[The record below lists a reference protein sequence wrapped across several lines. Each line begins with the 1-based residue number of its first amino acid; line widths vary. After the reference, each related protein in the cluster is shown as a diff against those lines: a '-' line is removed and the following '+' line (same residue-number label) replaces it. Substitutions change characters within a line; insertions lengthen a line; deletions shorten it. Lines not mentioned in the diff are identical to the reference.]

1 MAKCEKPFTANIRE
15 QANKLFF
22 YLREQDDFVTKQ
34 QIGDYLGIKDERS
47 VRCVISAL
55 ATRKPILSRS
65 SGCGYKLCQT
75 EADLEEAE
83 HTLAEMSSRVEEI
96 QKRMQPLYAWRDKVK
111 YNIKGEQNND

>member
-1 MAKCEKPFTANIRE
+1 MAKCEKPFTANIRD

-22 YLREQDDFVTKQ
+22 YLRKQDDFVTKQ

-47 VRCVISAL
+47 VRSVISAL

-83 HTLAEMSSRVEEI
+83 HTLAEMSSRIEEI
-96 QKRMQPLYAWRDKVK
+96 EKRMQPLYAWRDKIK
-111 YNIKGEQNND
+111 YNIGENKQ

>member
-34 QIGDYLGIKDERS
+34 QISDYLGVKDERS
-47 VRCVISAL
+47 TRAIISAL

-65 SGCGYKLCQT
+65 SGCGYKLCQS
-75 EADLEEAE
+75 EKDLEEAE
-83 HTLAEMSSRVEEI
+83 HTLAEMSSRIEEI
-96 QKRMQPLYAWRDKVK
+96 QKRMQPLYEWRDKIK
-111 YNIKGEQNND
+111 YNIGEKNND

>member
-15 QANKLFF
+15 KANKLFF

-34 QIGDYLGIKDERS
+34 QISDYLGIKDERS
-47 VRCVISAL
+47 TREIISAL

-83 HTLAEMSSRVEEI
+83 HTIAEMSSRIEEI
-96 QKRMQPLYAWRDKVK
+96 QKRMQPLYAWRDKIK
-111 YNIKGEQNND
+111 YNIGEQNND

>member
-15 QANKLFF
+15 QANKLFI

-47 VRCVISAL
+47 TRAIISAL

-65 SGCGYKLCQT
+65 SGCGYKLCKT
-75 EADLEEAE
+75 EQDLEEAE
-83 HTLAEMSSRVEEI
+83 HTLAEMSSRIEEI

-111 YNIKGEQNND
+111 YNIGEQNND